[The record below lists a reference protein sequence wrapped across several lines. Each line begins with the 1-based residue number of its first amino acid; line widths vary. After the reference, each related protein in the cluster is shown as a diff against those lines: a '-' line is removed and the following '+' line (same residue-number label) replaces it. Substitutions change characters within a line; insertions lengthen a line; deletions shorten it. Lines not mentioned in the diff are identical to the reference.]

1 MESPAARW
9 APAPYSDV
17 QGRAPGQE
25 EVPERMYY
33 VTAALSANAAFFSQV
48 ERLSALARSRP
59 GLAQTR
65 PDLA

>member
-17 QGRAPGQE
+17 QGRAPWQE
-25 EVPERMYY
+25 EVAERVYD
-33 VTAALSANAAFFSQV
+33 VTAALSANAAFISQV
-48 ERLSALARSRP
+48 ERLSALTRARP
-59 GLAQTR
+59 ELAQTR